1 MPIYTAPVED
11 MMFLFDK
18 LRNNKNYNEIEKYKE
33 VNSELV
39 KNILD
44 EAAKINQNIILPLAK
59 SGDENP
65 TILENGVVRTPPGYK
80 EAYAKYIEDGWTSLS
95 CDPKY
100 GGQGMP
106 KTVSAFF
113 DEMLSSASLSFKL
126 YSELSI
132 GAYNCIHHHAKEEI
146 KDKYLPKMVEGK
158 WSGTMC
164 LTEPVCGTDLGLLKT
179 KAVEQSD
186 GTFKISGQKIFITS
200 GDHDLTENIIHLVI
214 ARATD
219 SPKGTKGISLF
230 LVPKFKV
237 NEDGSIGSKNGISTG
252 SIESKMGV
260 KGSATC
266 VLNFDDAVG
275 YMIGPKNKGLNAMF
289 TMMNLERIVVGIQ
302 GLGISEIAYQ
312 NSLAY
317 AKERKQGK
325 SHKSQS
331 DEIINKIQ
339 KTIKKFLPFDND
351 KADFIIEH
359 ADIRKTLL
367 NMKSIIEGERA
378 LCFWLS
384 QQTEVSLNHKDEKV
398 RQEASD
404 FVSLMTPVVKT
415 MFTDMGMEITSDAM
429 QIHGGYGYTIDQ
441 GIEQL
446 YRDNRI
452 TPIYEGTNSIQ
463 AIDLVFRKLVNKNGD
478 IIDKYLDMIKSDC
491 NIGDEKIKPYGE
503 DFNIHIEILSNFT
516 SWIKEKIQNSK
527 DDASA
532 ACNDYL
538 KALGFV
544 SIAHAWIK
552 VLEVSFKDYDNNKD
566 FYEDKIQTAKFYFK
580 RVLPRVENHFKS
592 ATTGSDY
599 IMNFKFK

>member
-1 MPIYTAPVED
+1 MPTYNAPIED
-11 MMFLFDK
+11 MMFLYEK

-33 VNSELV
+33 VTPDLV
-39 KNILD
+39 KNILQ

-80 EAYAKYIEDGWTSLS
+80 EAYKKFIEDGWTSLS

-113 DEMLSSASLSFKL
+113 DEMISASSLSFKL

-132 GAYNCIHHHAKEEI
+132 GAYNCINHHGSEEI
-146 KDKYLPKMVEGK
+146 KNKFLPKMVEGK

-179 KAVEQSD
+179 KAIEQKD

-214 ARATD
+214 ARASD
-219 SPKGTKGISLF
+219 SPSGTKGISLF
-230 LVPKFKV
+230 LVPKFIV
-237 NEDGSIGSKNGISTG
+237 NDDKSIGLRNGVSTG
-252 SIESKMGV
+252 SIESKMGI

-266 VLNFDDAVG
+266 VLNFDSAVG
-275 YMIGPKNKGLNAMF
+275 YMIGPKNKGLNSMF

-312 NSLAY
+312 NSLNY
-317 AKERKQGK
+317 SKERKQGK
-325 SHKSQS
+325 SNNSKS
-331 DEIINKIQ
+331 
-339 KTIKKFLPFDND
+339 ND
-351 KADFIIEH
+351 SADLIIEH
-359 ADIRKTLL
+359 ADIRKSLL

-384 QQTEVSLNHKDEKV
+384 QQTEVSLYHKDAIIRK
-398 RQEASD
+398 EASD
-404 FVSLMTPVVKT
+404 LVSLMTPVVKSF
-415 MFTDMGMEITSDAM
+415 FTDMGMEITSDAM
-429 QIHGGYGYTIDQ
+429 QIYGGYGYTKDQ

-452 TPIYEGTNSIQ
+452 TPIYEGINSIQ

-478 IIDKYLDMIKSDC
+478 IIKKYINLIKKDLKI
-491 NIGDEKIKPYGE
+491 NEEKIKP
-503 DFNIHIEILSNFT
+503 FIKKLNKNIEVLTKFSD
-516 SWIKEKIQNSK
+516 WIKEKMKNSK

-532 ACNDYL
+532 AANDYL
-538 KALGFV
+538 KVLGLV
-544 SIAHAWIK
+544 ATAHAWIK
-552 VLEVSFKDYDNNKD
+552 VLEVSYKDYENNKK
-566 FYEDKIQTAKFYFK
+566 FYEEKIQTANFFFN
-580 RVLPRVENHFKS
+580 RVLPKVES
-592 ATTGSDY
+592 YYLTATSGSKY
-599 IMNFKFK
+599 IMDFKFN

>member
-1 MPIYTAPVED
+1 MPTYIAPVQD
-11 MMFLFDK
+11 MMFLFEK

-33 VNSELV
+33 VTPELV
-39 KNILD
+39 RDILE

-59 SGDENP
+59 VGDENP
-65 TILENGVVRTPPGYK
+65 TVLENGVVRTPPGYK
-80 EAYAKYIEDGWTSLS
+80 EAYNKFIEDGWTSLS

-132 GAYNCIHHHAKEEI
+132 GAYNCINRHATDSI
-146 KDKYLPKMVEGK
+146 KDKFLPKMVEGK

-179 KAVEQSD
+179 KAIEQPD
-186 GTFKISGQKIFITS
+186 GTFKLSGQKIFVTS

-214 ARATD
+214 ARASD
-219 SPKGTKGISLF
+219 SPQGTKGISLF
-230 LVPKFKV
+230 LVPKFIV
-237 NEDGSIGSKNGISTG
+237 NDDGSTGSRNGISTG
-252 SIESKMGV
+252 SIESKMGI

-266 VLNFDDAVG
+266 VLNFDSAVG
-275 YMIGPKNKGLNAMF
+275 YMIGPRNKGLHSMF
-289 TMMNLERIVVGIQ
+289 TMMNLERILVGIQ

-312 NSLAY
+312 NSLNY

-325 SHKSQS
+325 TNNSKS
-331 DEIINKIQ
+331 N
-339 KTIKKFLPFDND
+339 NG
-351 KADFIIEH
+351 ADFIIEH
-359 ADIRKTLL
+359 ADIRKSLI

-384 QQTEVSLNHKDEKV
+384 QQTEVSLYHKDEKI
-398 RQEASD
+398 RQQASD
-404 FVSLMTPVVKT
+404 IVSLMTPVIKAL
-415 MFTDMGMEITSDAM
+415 FTDMGMEITNDAI
-429 QIHGGYGYTIDQ
+429 QIYGGYGYTKDQ

-452 TPIYEGTNSIQ
+452 TPIYEGTNSVQ
-463 AIDLVFRKLVNKNGD
+463 AIDLVFRKLANKNGD
-478 IIDKYLDMIKSDC
+478 IIDRYISLIKKDILVDEEKAKPFIKKLDQNIK
-491 NIGDEKIKPYGE
+491 
-503 DFNIHIEILSNFT
+503 ILSKFT
-516 SWIKEKIQNSK
+516 DWIKEKVKNSK

-538 KALGFV
+538 KVLGLV
-544 SIAHAWIK
+544 ATAHAWIK
-552 VLEVSFKDYDNNKD
+552 VLEVSFKDYENNKK
-566 FYEDKIQTAKFYFK
+566 FYEEKIQTANFFFN
-580 RVLPRVENHFKS
+580 RVLPRIES
-592 ATTGSDY
+592 YYLTATSGSKY
-599 IMNFKFK
+599 IMDFKFN

>member
-1 MPIYTAPVED
+1 MPNYTAPVED

-39 KNILD
+39 KDILV
-44 EAAKINQNIILPLAK
+44 EAAKINENLILPLAK

-65 TILENGVVRTPPGYK
+65 SVLENGVVRTPPGYK
-80 EAYAKYIEDGWTSLS
+80 EAYTKYIEDGWTSLS

-132 GAYNCIHHHAKEEI
+132 GAYNCIKHHATDVI
-146 KDKYLPKMVEGK
+146 KDKYLPKIVEGK

-179 KAVEQSD
+179 KAEEQPD
-186 GTFKISGQKIFITS
+186 GTYKISGQKIFITS
-200 GDHDLTENIIHLVI
+200 GDQDLTENIIHLVI

-219 SPKGTKGISLF
+219 SPAGTKGISLF
-230 LVPKFKV
+230 LVPKFIV
-237 NEDGSIGSKNGISTG
+237 NEDSSIGSRNGVSTG
-252 SIESKMGV
+252 SIESKMGI

-266 VLNFDDAVG
+266 VLNFDGATG
-275 YMIGPKNKGLNAMF
+275 YMIGPKNKGLSSMF

-312 NSLAY
+312 NSLSY
-317 AKERKQGK
+317 AQERKQGK
-325 SHKSQS
+325 TNYSKS
-331 DEIINKIQ
+331 ENG
-339 KTIKKFLPFDND
+339 
-351 KADFIIEH
+351 ADYIIEH
-359 ADIRKTLL
+359 ADIRKSLL

-384 QQTEVSLNHKDEKV
+384 QQTEVSLYHPDEKV
-398 RQEASD
+398 KQEASD
-404 FVSLMTPVVKT
+404 LVSLMTPVVKT

-429 QIHGGYGYTIDQ
+429 QIHGGYGYTKDQ

-452 TPIYEGTNSIQ
+452 TPIYEGTNSVQ
-463 AIDLVFRKLVNKNGD
+463 AADLVFRKLVNKNGD
-478 IIDKYLDMIKSDC
+478 IINKYLEMVKSDC
-491 NIGDEKIKPYGE
+491 NIESEKLKPFVKE
-503 DFNIHIEILSNFT
+503 LKIHLEILSKFT
-516 SWIKEKIQNSK
+516 TWIKEKTQVSK

-552 VLEVSFKDYDNNKD
+552 VLEVSFKDYEQNKI
-566 FYEDKIQTAKFYFK
+566 FYNDKIQTANFYFK
-580 RVLPRVENHFKS
+580 RVLPRAESHFKT
-592 ATTGSDY
+592 ATSGSDY
-599 IMNFKFK
+599 IMNFKFN

>member
-1 MPIYTAPVED
+1 MPTYIAPIED
-11 MMFLFDK
+11 MMFLFEK
-18 LRNNKNYNEIEKYKE
+18 LRNNKNYNEIKKYEE
-33 VNSELV
+33 VTPELV
-39 KNILD
+39 KNILE

-59 SGDENP
+59 VGDENP
-65 TILENGVVRTPPGYK
+65 TVLENGVVITPPGYK
-80 EAYAKYIEDGWTSLS
+80 EAYKKFIEDGWTSLS

-106 KTVSAFF
+106 KTVSGFF

-132 GAYNCIHHHAKEEI
+132 GAYNCISHHASDSI
-146 KDKYLPKMVEGK
+146 KNKFLPKIVEGK

-186 GTFKISGQKIFITS
+186 GTYRLSGQKIFITS

-214 ARATD
+214 ARAAD
-219 SPKGTKGISLF
+219 SPAGTKGISLF
-230 LVPKFKV
+230 LVPKFLV
-237 NEDGSIGSKNGISTG
+237 NEDGSIGPRNKIFTG
-252 SIESKMGV
+252 SIESKMGI

-275 YMIGPKNKGLNAMF
+275 YMVGPKNKGLNSMF

-312 NSLAY
+312 NSLSY

-325 SHKSQS
+325 ANNSKSS
-331 DEIINKIQ
+331 NG
-339 KTIKKFLPFDND
+339 
-351 KADFIIEH
+351 ADFIIEH
-359 ADIRKTLL
+359 ADIRKSLL

-384 QQTEVSLNHKDEKV
+384 QQTEVSLNHQDEKV

-404 FVSLMTPVVKT
+404 LVSLITPVVKT
-415 MFTDMGMEITSDAM
+415 MFSDMGMEITSEAM
-429 QIHGGYGYTIDQ
+429 QIYGGYGYTKDQ

-452 TPIYEGTNSIQ
+452 TPIYEGTNSVQ
-463 AIDLVFRKLVNKNGD
+463 AADLVFRKLVNKNGD
-478 IIDKYLDMIKSDC
+478 IINKYLNMIKNDC
-491 NIGDEKIKPYGE
+491 NVKNEKIKPFVKELNNY
-503 DFNIHIEILSNFT
+503 IEILSDFT

-552 VLEVSFKDYDNNKD
+552 VLEVSFKDYDKNKN
-566 FYEDKIQTAKFYFK
+566 FYEDKIKTANFYFK
-580 RVLPRVENHFKS
+580 RVLPRAQNHFKI

-599 IMNFKFK
+599 IMNFKFN

>member
-1 MPIYTAPVED
+1 MPTYIAPVED

-33 VNSELV
+33 VSSELV
-39 KNILD
+39 KDILE

-80 EAYAKYIEDGWTSLS
+80 EAYTKFIEDGWTSLS

-106 KTVSAFF
+106 RTVSAFF
-113 DEMLSSASLSFKL
+113 DEMISSASLSFKL
-126 YSELSI
+126 YSELTL
-132 GAYNCIHHHAKEEI
+132 GAYNCINHHGSDVI
-146 KDKYLPKMVEGK
+146 KNKFLPKMVQGK

-179 KAVEQSD
+179 KAIEQSD
-186 GTFKISGQKIFITS
+186 GTYKLSGQKIFITS

-214 ARATD
+214 ARAAD
-219 SPKGTKGISLF
+219 SPPGTKGISLF
-230 LVPKFKV
+230 LVPKFIV
-237 NEDGSIGSKNGISTG
+237 NEDGSIGPRNGISTG
-252 SIESKMGV
+252 SIESKMGI

-275 YMIGPKNKGLNAMF
+275 YMIGPKNKGLNSMF

-312 NSLAY
+312 NSLSY

-325 SHKSQS
+325 ANNSKSS
-331 DEIINKIQ
+331 NG
-339 KTIKKFLPFDND
+339 
-351 KADFIIEH
+351 ADFIIEH
-359 ADIRKTLL
+359 ADIRKSLL

-384 QQTEVSLNHKDEKV
+384 QQTEVSLNHQDEKV

-404 FVSLMTPVVKT
+404 LVSLMTPVVKT
-415 MFTDMGMEITSDAM
+415 MFTDMGMEITSEAM
-429 QIHGGYGYTIDQ
+429 QVYGGYGYTKDQ

-452 TPIYEGTNSIQ
+452 TPIYEGTNSVQ
-463 AIDLVFRKLVNKNGD
+463 AADLVFRKLVNKNGD
-478 IIDKYLDMIKSDC
+478 IINKYLDMIKNDC
-491 NIGDEKIKPYGE
+491 DTENKKIKPFAKE
-503 DFNIHIEILSNFT
+503 LNDQIEILSNFT
-516 SWIKEKIQNSK
+516 TWIKEKIQNSK

-532 ACNDYL
+532 ACYDYL

-544 SIAHAWIK
+544 SIAYAWIK
-552 VLEVSFKDYDNNKD
+552 VLEVSFKDYNNNKN
-566 FYEDKIQTAKFYFK
+566 FYEDKIQTANFYFK
-580 RVLPRVENHFKS
+580 RVLPRAENHFKT

-599 IMNFKFK
+599 IMNFKFN

>member
-1 MPIYTAPVED
+1 MPTYNAPVED
-11 MMFLFDK
+11 MMFLFNK
-18 LRNNKNYNEIEKYKE
+18 LRNNKNYNDIEKYKE
-33 VNSELV
+33 VSSELV
-39 KNILD
+39 KNILE

-65 TILENGVVRTPPGYK
+65 TILENGIVRTPPGYK
-80 EAYAKYIEDGWTSLS
+80 EAYSKYIEDGWTSLS
-95 CDPKY
+95 CDLKY

-106 KTVSAFF
+106 KTVSIFF

-132 GAYNCIHHHAKEEI
+132 GAYNCISHHATEEI
-146 KDKYLPKMVEGK
+146 KDKYLPKIVEGK

-164 LTEPVCGTDLGLLKT
+164 LTEPICGTDLGLLKT
-179 KAVEQSD
+179 KAQKQSD
-186 GTFKISGQKIFITS
+186 GTYKLTGQKIFITS

-219 SPKGTKGISLF
+219 SPSGTKGISLF
-230 LVPKFKV
+230 LVPKFTV
-237 NEDGSIGSKNGISTG
+237 NNDGSIGARNGVSTG
-252 SIESKMGV
+252 SIENKMGI

-275 YMIGPKNKGLNAMF
+275 YMIGPKNRGLNSMF
-289 TMMNLERIVVGIQ
+289 TMMNLERIIVGIQ

-312 NSLAY
+312 NSLSY

-325 SHKSQS
+325 TNNSKVTNGA
-331 DEIINKIQ
+331 DYIIG
-339 KTIKKFLPFDND
+339 
-351 KADFIIEH
+351 H
-359 ADIRKTLL
+359 ADIRKSLL

-384 QQTEVSLNHKDEKV
+384 QQTEVSLNHYDEKI
-398 RQEASD
+398 RLEAANI
-404 FVSLMTPVVKT
+404 VSLMTPVVKT
-415 MFTDMGMEITSDAM
+415 MFSDMGMEITSEAM
-429 QIHGGYGYTIDQ
+429 QVHGGYGYTKDQ

-452 TPIYEGTNSIQ
+452 TSIYEGTNSVQ
-463 AIDLVFRKLVNKNGD
+463 AADLVFRKLVNKNGD
-478 IIDKYLDMIKSDC
+478 IINKYLELIKNDC
-491 NIGDEKIKPYGE
+491 NIQNEKTKPFVKELNY
-503 DFNIHIEILSNFT
+503 HIDILSNFT
-516 SWIKEKIQNSK
+516 TWIKEKIKNSK

-544 SIAHAWIK
+544 AIAHAWMK
-552 VLEVSFKDYDNNKD
+552 VLEVSFKDYDNNKS
-566 FYEDKIQTAKFYFK
+566 FYEDKIQTANFYFK
-580 RVLPRVENHFKS
+580 RVLPRAEGHFKT
-592 ATTGSDY
+592 AITGSDY
-599 IMNFKFK
+599 IMNFKFN

>member
-1 MPIYTAPVED
+1 MPIYNAPIED

-80 EAYAKYIEDGWTSLS
+80 EAYAKFIADGWTSLS
-95 CDPKY
+95 CDPEY

-132 GAYNCIHHHAKEEI
+132 GAYNCIHHHATEEI
-146 KDKYLPKMVEGK
+146 KNKYLPKMVEGK

-179 KAVEQSD
+179 KAEEQPD
-186 GTFKISGQKIFITS
+186 GTFKLNGQKIFITS

-237 NEDGSIGSKNGISTG
+237 NEDGSIGSRNGISTG
-252 SIESKMGV
+252 SIESKMGI

-266 VLNFDDAVG
+266 VLNFDDAIG

-312 NSLAY
+312 NSVSY

-325 SHKSQS
+325 TNNSKSTNGA
-331 DEIINKIQ
+331 DYII
-339 KTIKKFLPFDND
+339 D
-351 KADFIIEH
+351 H
-359 ADIRKTLL
+359 ADIRKSLL

-384 QQTEVSLNHKDEKV
+384 QQTEVSLNHNDEKIK
-398 RQEASD
+398 QEASD
-404 FVSLMTPVVKT
+404 YVSLMTPVVKT
-415 MFTDMGMEITSDAM
+415 MFTDLGMEITSDAM
-429 QIHGGYGYTIDQ
+429 QVYGGYGYTKDQ

-452 TPIYEGTNSIQ
+452 TPIYEGTNSVQ
-463 AIDLVFRKLVNKNGD
+463 AADLVFRKLVNKNGD
-478 IIDKYLDMIKSDC
+478 IIDKYLNMIKNDC
-491 NIGDEKIKPYGE
+491 NIKDEKIKPFVK
-503 DFNIHIEILSNFT
+503 DLNLHIEILNNFT

-552 VLEVSFKDYDNNKD
+552 VLEVSFRDYDSNKG

-580 RVLPRVENHFKS
+580 RVLPRMENHFKT
-592 ATTGSDY
+592 AATGSDY
-599 IMNFKFK
+599 IMNFNFK